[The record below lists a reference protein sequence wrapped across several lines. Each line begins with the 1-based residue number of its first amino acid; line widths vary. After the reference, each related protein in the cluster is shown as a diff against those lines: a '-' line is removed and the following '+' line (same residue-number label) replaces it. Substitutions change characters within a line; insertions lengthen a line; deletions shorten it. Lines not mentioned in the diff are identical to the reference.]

1 MIVITGFT
9 LATSNTGVA
18 ALVITALV
26 MAAMVITGFT
36 FATSNTGVAALVVTA
51 LVIAAMVITGFTLA
65 TSNTGIAALV
75 ITALVMAAMIVAGFA
90 FATSNTG
97 VAALVI
103 TAFAM
108 AAVIVA
114 GLTLAASNTGV
125 AASIIAP
132 LVVPVA
138 AVITT
143 AVKGH
148 VLVAGSANHLIGAL
162 SPRYGAA
169 RDALMDGPVM
179 HASAATA
186 HAHAG
191 RTPAARL
198 TVATGEECKSGCD
211 YRHSRTHD

>member
-1 MIVITGFT
+1 VIVTRFAFATSDAGVAALVVTASVMAAMVITGFA
-9 LATSNTGVA
+9 LAASDTGVA
-18 ALVITALV
+18 ALVITA
-26 MAAMVITGFT
+26 
-36 FATSNTGVAALVVTA
+36 FA
-51 LVIAAMVITGFTLA
+51 
-65 TSNTGIAALV
+65 
-75 ITALVMAAMIVAGFA
+75 MAAMIVTGLTL
-90 FATSNTG
+90 ATANTG

-114 GLTLAASNTGV
+114 GLAFAASNTGV

-132 LVVPVA
+132 LVVSVA

-143 AVKGH
+143 AVKAH
-148 VLVAGSANHLIGAL
+148 IIVAGPANHLIGAL

-191 RTPAARL
+191 RTPTARL